1 MNTRKF
7 IIRETGF
14 LALGLLIC
22 IGAMIGIFAM
32 LGQLD
37 YTVILGGAIG
47 GVLALAN
54 FFFMA
59 ISADMAADQAKEQE
73 QTTGKKIIKVSYGMR
88 LLILGVFLFVFAKT
102 GVCNLIALVAP
113 LALVFPIV
121 MVIEFFRKS
130 GGAKS

>member
-88 LLILGVFLFVFAKT
+88 LLILGEFLFVFAKT

-130 GGAKS
+130 GDAKS

>member
-88 LLILGVFLFVFAKT
+88 LLILGVFLSVFAKT

-130 GGAKS
+130 GDAKS